1 MIFPCVSG
9 TLHIAMGTSPAF
21 GARRPTLA
29 LAMAMVATNLV
40 VLPTW
45 VGTQRAQRIPRSRIV
60 RRSSAS
66 EAVTEEVIRI
76 IKQECPSFSGEVQ
89 KSTALATLQ
98 SEADSLDTLEA
109 MMELE
114 DHFKVELEDEWMEE
128 VQTVQ
133 DLADLI
139 WRTPRGLKLRTV
151 DDETYI
157 AMIRKSHSE
166 NRWGELYD
174 GWEKDIPPQYEHRG
188 PSLAEEAQADSKQS
202 STQMENL
209 ENAQSM
215 ADSKQSSAQMETTQ
229 SMVNQPETTG
239 KVPTPPAAKITK
251 VASLTVPQL
260 RSLLRD
266 LGLDDSGPKAELLQR
281 LGVTSAGVS

>member
-1 MIFPCVSG
+1 
-9 TLHIAMGTSPAF
+9 
-21 GARRPTLA
+21 
-29 LAMAMVATNLV
+29 
-40 VLPTW
+40 
-45 VGTQRAQRIPRSRIV
+45 
-60 RRSSAS
+60 
-66 EAVTEEVIRI
+66 
-76 IKQECPSFSGEVQ
+76 
-89 KSTALATLQ
+89 
-98 SEADSLDTLEA
+98 
-109 MMELE
+109 MELE

-202 STQMENL
+202 TQMESI

-215 ADSKQSSAQMETTQ
+215 ADSKQSAQMENMETAQ
-229 SMVNQPETTG
+229 STVNQPPETG
-239 KVPTPPAAKITK
+239 KGPKGPAAKITK

-266 LGLDDSGPKAELLQR
+266 LGLDDSGPKAELLRR
-281 LGVTSAGVS
+281 LGVTTGA